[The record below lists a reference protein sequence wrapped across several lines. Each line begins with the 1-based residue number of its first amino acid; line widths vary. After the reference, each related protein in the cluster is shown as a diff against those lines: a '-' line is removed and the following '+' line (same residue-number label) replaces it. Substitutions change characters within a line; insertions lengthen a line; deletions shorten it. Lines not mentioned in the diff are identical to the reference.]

1 MVINTCTLSTP
12 ALAAF
17 LLLPSLLGLGTV
29 ATTSR
34 GNLATLQAA
43 PLAAGSL
50 AGLLILSHPSVPV
63 ILAVGALA
71 TIPLLLVLCRPHSP
85 ISTVDGYPQTRK
97 DKPVP
102 LTSLESRLSP
112 WSADAHTPTT
122 VSALCTPADS
132 DSEDT
137 FCSGYLD
144 KVTASLPQ
152 CSRVPSRSLVP
163 PTMLNGA
170 LLSYSA
176 TPVTAVSSASTT
188 ASSTHNNVLVNAQA
202 SPLLPAPTFEEEFT
216 RYIDRA
222 LTRARPEK
230 APVPFGSWPK
240 EWPMFWEGAGLA
252 PKGCW

>member
-71 TIPLLLVLCRPHSP
+71 TIPPSA
-85 ISTVDGYPQTRK
+85 